1 MTKNER
7 DIIEEQELVEEMKD
21 EINEI
26 EMDEESN
33 EELNTDENNWFSYCE
48 YR

>member
-7 DIIEEQELVEEMKD
+7 DIVEEQELVEEMKN

-33 EELNTDENNWFSYCE
+33 EELNTDENNIS
-48 YR
+48 